1 MGFSLAVMS
10 GGHSP
15 VVVCRVLTGVSSRV
29 AELGLKGVQAS
40 VVAAQG
46 LSSCGS
52 WALEHR
58 LNSCG
63 AQA

>member
-1 MGFSLAVMS
+1 MS
-10 GGHSP
+10 SGYFP
-15 VVVCRVLTGVSSRV
+15 VVVCRVLTGVPSCV
-29 AELGLKGVQAS
+29 AELGLKGVKAS